1 MDLNTA
7 IKNSREIIES
17 PFHSFIDLE
26 NNFNQKNA
34 ENNFKVDEVGLSK
47 LKDWYFDESGN
58 FVQKSQ
64 AILYLHNFLQ
74 HSRLL

>member
-47 LKDWYFDESGN
+47 LKIG
-58 FVQKSQ
+58 
-64 AILYLHNFLQ
+64 ILMSRVISFTILDVFLK
-74 HSRLL
+74 L